1 MVTETGAAPLRARHR
16 APIAKNA
23 VVPKVEALTV
33 EQQWER
39 DLARQGTGRCRIC
52 GWSFTGSMS
61 EVIEAQAAHREVEH
75 PEALSHPDV
84 LRRSRNAKR
93 QRAKLAERRAKS
105 ATVRKRPVEHA

>member
-1 MVTETGAAPLRARHR
+1 VSETGAAPLHARHR

-23 VVPKVEALTV
+23 VVPKVESLTV
-33 EQQWER
+33 AQRRER
-39 DLARQGTGRCRIC
+39 DLTREGTGRCRIC

-61 EVIEAQAAHREVEH
+61 EVIEAQAVHREAEH
-75 PEALSHPDV
+75 PEAVPHPDV

-105 ATVRKRPVEHA
+105 ATLRKRLAKHP